1 MCVWIFGC
9 WSEPSTVVFFPNSR
23 IQKSGKVGFSRGGF
37 QNFEWKYS
45 ICTGKW
51 AIFVWII
58 FFTLY
63 FIDYR
68 CLTPKIMTPQIHTN
82 RTDTCLFYWIEETC
96 HRNQVLPPLPP
107 QVILR
112 VRNIQ
117 SQKTIYT
124 IYTIYTFLLKCQ
136 NMEKHRVLSTNILKI
151 HQRYG
156 WNRFSRIPEFIY
168 HNLGQFSRIL
178 AFSRIPD
185 ARRVPV
191 AAVML

>member
-1 MCVWIFGC
+1 MSNFCVD
-9 WSEPSTVVFFPNSR
+9 
-23 IQKSGKVGFSRGGF
+23 
-37 QNFEWKYS
+37 YYH
-45 ICTGKW
+45 
-51 AIFVWII
+51 
-58 FFTLY
+58 FTLY

-185 ARRVPV
+185 ARRVPALGKIPNFKFPKISKKPYTITLCV
-191 AAVML
+191 IQISKNSKKFKILT